1 MFREGS
7 FSWFKRDKTDEGEKT
22 KRIPGGGDGI
32 SLEPHPLAGEK
43 TVSLPYEDTDNPVR
57 AKEGYKAVED
67 IESHY
72 SGTGNPEDI
81 MIAEEEE
88 KAKDPYAMY
97 NAQGDTRPPQR
108 EVTFGDYEE
117 DERYFEKIADMG
129 AKVEDSKD
137 NFVLTNNKEE
147 KFKTPTEIRVETK
160 AKTDDSKRENYKIY
174 KNSKRNFGRKP
185 KDKDIRTDDRKILGK

>member
-57 AKEGYKAVED
+57 AKEGYKTVED
-67 IESHY
+67 IESHH
-72 SGTGNPEDI
+72 SGTGNPEEM

-88 KAKDPYAMY
+88 EAKDPYVMY
-97 NAQGDTRPPQR
+97 NAQGDTRLPQK
-108 EVTFGDYEE
+108 EVTFEDYEE
-117 DERYFEKIADMG
+117 DEKLG
-129 AKVEDSKD
+129 AKDI
-137 NFVLTNNKEE
+137 NNKEKVVLKSSKE
-147 KFKTPTEIRVETK
+147 ENFKTLAEITTEKK
-160 AKTDDSKRENYKIY
+160 AKIKEEIFWDRSEKRPNRDRGQKPIR
-174 KNSKRNFGRKP
+174 KNRPTG
-185 KDKDIRTDDRKILGK
+185 IRKILGK

>member
-1 MFREGS
+1 MFKEGGWN
-7 FSWFKRDKTDEGEKT
+7 WFKRDKTDEGEKT
-22 KRIPGGGDGI
+22 KRIPGGGDGVN
-32 SLEPHPLAGEK
+32 LEQHPFADEK
-43 TVSLPYEDTDNPVR
+43 AEQQPYKHTDKPVMV
-57 AKEGYKAVED
+57 KEGYKAVED

-117 DERYFEKIADMG
+117 DEKYFDKIADMG
-129 AKVEDSKD
+129 VKINDNKD
-137 NFVLTNNKEE
+137 KFSLTGDKEE

-160 AKTDDSKRENYKIY
+160 AKIGDSKRENYKIY

-185 KDKDIRTDDRKILGK
+185 KKDIRTDDKKILGK